1 MRFMRGPRSA
11 RSDVVDRT
19 GMPEMLF
26 ARSAELTKF
35 RLESSGKADG
45 KPTGLTYRWGGGFS
59 RTGLR
64 RGITIAHVASPYN
77 PGLRHMGRTPVRA
90 AVFFCATAFLAL
102 GSVPRQQ
109 KPTKQEATQIGP
121 VIKVSVNS
129 VLVPVV
135 VRDSQGHA
143 VGGLTKED
151 FQLFDRNKP
160 LEITGLT
167 VEHRAPTPTGAL
179 STPSNPAA
187 TPSSSPAAVA
197 SPATPSDRFVVF
209 LFDDMHISAPDL
221 SPLRVAAKKV

>member
-1 MRFMRGPRSA
+1 
-11 RSDVVDRT
+11 
-19 GMPEMLF
+19 
-26 ARSAELTKF
+26 
-35 RLESSGKADG
+35 
-45 KPTGLTYRWGGGFS
+45 
-59 RTGLR
+59 
-64 RGITIAHVASPYN
+64 
-77 PGLRHMGRTPVRA
+77 MGRTPVRA
-90 AVFFCATAFLAL
+90 AVFFCATALLAL
-102 GSVPRQQ
+102 TAVSGQQEPAKQASTQTNPAEASPRQM
-109 KPTKQEATQIGP
+109 GP

-209 LFDDMHISAPDL
+209 LFDD
-221 SPLRVAAKKV
+221 